1 MFLLKNKKIIFE
13 LFSISPLIWSSGPSC
28 SKLMTSLVNVS
39 LKFQTLIFQICQ
51 YFLLKKY
58 QKLLHCKSF
67 SHFFN
72 KKYQCI
78 WL

>member
-28 SKLMTSLVNVS
+28 SKLMTSLDNVS

-51 YFLLKKY
+51 YF
-58 QKLLHCKSF
+58 C
-67 SHFFN
+67 
-72 KKYQCI
+72 
-78 WL
+78 